1 MDERRTGPTG
11 SSKRTR
17 RALGRRRLRLGVAG
31 LLAAAMA
38 SAVGVLGV
46 GGLPQAG
53 ATSPAPVA
61 QPTGGAI
68 IGAMFCYSIP
78 QPVYH
83 LHSSTPT
90 ASQLTTEGYRIGCVS
105 HGVPVTDVTITST
118 PRVCRL
124 TVPSTGSGTRVP
136 SVVFT
141 APGTCSWTIRSGTDA
156 YSQSTLVVT
165 TAAPAPAA
173 TRVYGETATAT
184 AAAELEHAFPPASG
198 NCVGPSA
205 SGRTVLLAT
214 DAHFPDALSGA
225 YLAGQL
231 ETGLLLTTPA
241 ALPPSTI
248 AALKAEGVAKVVV
261 LGGPLAVATSV
272 VSALERLP
280 VYSCGGTSTTG
291 ATLSVTRIY
300 GQTQYGTAE
309 HIAEDLPPADIS
321 GLSFPAAYGA
331 PNAAGGSGLYND
343 TAGSGSGKPASTTAQ
358 RTAIVASGAEFQD
371 SMAAGAIAW
380 ASHVPILLTTPSAL
394 SPDAASAIGT
404 LGITQ
409 AIVVGGPLAVSNA
422 VVSSLEQLGVS
433 VVRIAGETYMGTS
446 TEIAKFET
454 AGAGAGLGWSG
465 TGNLVV
471 ARGNGF
477 TDGLAGADVAGTA
490 REPLVLTASPTTPG
504 NALVVFCQEA
514 GTTGLGGVKVG
525 SFTVLGGPLA
535 VTQTVLDALGQ
546 NLGVPPL
553 RS

>member
-11 SSKRTR
+11 PSKRTR
-17 RALGRRRLRLGVAG
+17 RALGRRPLRLGVAG

-46 GGLPQAG
+46 GGVAQAG
-53 ATSPAPVA
+53 ATPPV
-61 QPTGGAI
+61 PVILKT
-68 IGAMFCYSIP
+68 MVCYTTP

-90 ASQLTTEGYRIGCVS
+90 VRQVTTEGYLPGCLS
-105 HGVPVTDVTITST
+105 HGVSVTDVTLTST

-124 TVPSTGSGTRVP
+124 WVPSTGSGTRVP
-136 SVVFT
+136 QIFFT
-141 APGTCSWTIRSGTDA
+141 APGTCSWTIGADA
-156 YSQSTLVVT
+156 YPQSTLVVT

-173 TRVYGETATAT
+173 TRVYGETAAAT

-248 AALKAEGVAKVVV
+248 AALKAEGAAKVIV

-343 TAGSGSGKPASTTAQ
+343 TAGAGSGKPSSTTAQ

-380 ASHVPILLTTPSAL
+380 ASHVPILLTTPSSL
-394 SPDAASAIGT
+394 SPEAASAIGT

-446 TEIAKFET
+446 AEIAKFET

-490 REPLVLTASPTTPG
+490 HEPLVLTASPTTPG

-535 VTQTVLDALGQ
+535 VTRTVLDVLGQ
-546 NLGVPPL
+546 NLRVPPL